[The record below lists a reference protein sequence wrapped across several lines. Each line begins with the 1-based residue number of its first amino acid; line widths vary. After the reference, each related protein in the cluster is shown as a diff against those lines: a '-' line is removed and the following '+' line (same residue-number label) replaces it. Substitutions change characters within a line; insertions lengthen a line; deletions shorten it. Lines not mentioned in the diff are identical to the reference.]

1 VTLAAGSELGGFEI
15 VRLLGAGGMGE
26 VYLARDRRLN
36 RHVALKVLPARVEL
50 DPHRLTRF
58 EQEARAASALSHTNI
73 CHIYHL
79 GDTADH
85 RRYIV
90 MEHVDGE
97 TLHERLL
104 ADRPALREALDIAI
118 QIASALTAAH
128 AAGIVHRDIKPENVM
143 IRRDRVVKVLDF
155 GVAKL
160 LPPAMGLAPHRPTE
174 TVAGTEPGSIVGTID
189 YMAPEQARGLPVDA
203 RTDIWALGVV
213 IYEMVVGRRP
223 FGGATRTDVLAA
235 ILEREPE
242 ALAGDATDLH
252 PELQRIVRKALRKDP
267 EQRYQVTKDLLLDL
281 EALREELGRTR
292 RSGAFDSQAGRQGS
306 GEPREAPHP
315 PTDSVTP
322 IRRTSR
328 TRTAAVGVAVIAM
341 VSLVVLSAR
350 LMRRSAAVERAP
362 RVVPLTSLAG
372 KEDWPTFAPDGEQVA
387 FAWSGEKYDNTDI
400 YVTLVG
406 SQDVRRLT
414 TDPAEDYAPSWSP
427 DGRRIAFLR
436 RDGNAARIHLI
447 SALGGPD
454 AKVSEFPVGA
464 TVTPSL
470 GAPHITW
477 SPDGRYVV
485 AGRDPRVASDTPAG
499 IYVIPVEAGEPRA
512 ITRPKPPTF
521 DFSPAFSP
529 DGRHLAYASCDT
541 PGAFLP
547 LLLPGNCA
555 IRVVDVDGALVP
567 TGPPRTV
574 TKQPVDPAGLAWS
587 RDGKS
592 ILFVGSAMQSVY
604 MWRLWLD
611 GSRPPEPIQIAG
623 PMAEHPATI
632 TSRDRLVFAQ
642 YDWDTHLYRFNGAHS
657 PQRVAASS
665 SFEGNPRFSPDGR
678 RLAFTSGRSGDVAV
692 WVAAADGSGA
702 RQITHG
708 EWVWPGSPSWSPDG
722 RVLAF
727 DGAKPD
733 SPVRI
738 WTVDTE
744 GGTPRQ
750 LTQGPGGQTAP
761 NWSRDGRWIYFS
773 NHGQSGR
780 DIWRV
785 PTAGGQPE
793 QVTRGG
799 SGFVSYETADGTGLV
814 YQPRNGD
821 APLLLLP
828 LAGAAPPRTLVDCV
842 RSAAFATGGSEV
854 FYVACGPGS
863 NPSLHA
869 RDVATG
875 RDRLLGNL
883 EHFPPDVSHVNL
895 AVSPDGE
902 TVLFLGLVRKGG
914 DLMLIEDFR

>member
-1 VTLAAGSELGGFEI
+1 VTLPAGSDLGGFEI

-26 VYLARDRRLN
+26 VYLARDRRLG
-36 RHVALKVLPARVEL
+36 RSVALKVLPAKVEL
-50 DPHRLTRF
+50 EPHRLARF

-90 MEHVDGE
+90 MEHVDGD

-104 ADRPALREALDIAI
+104 ADRPALHDALDIAI
-118 QIASALTAAH
+118 QIAAALTAAH

-160 LPPAMGLAPHRPTE
+160 LPPAMGLAPHGPTE

-189 YMAPEQARGLPVDA
+189 YMAPEQARGQHVDA
-203 RTDIWALGVV
+203 RADIWALGVV

-223 FGGATRTDVLAA
+223 FGGATRSDVLAA
-235 ILEREPE
+235 ILEREPD
-242 ALAGDATDLH
+242 ALAGDATGL
-252 PELQRIVRKALRKDP
+252 PAELQRIVRKALRKDP

-281 EALREELGRTR
+281 EALREELVRTE
-292 RSGAFDSQAGRQGS
+292 RSGAFDSRTGRQGS
-306 GEPREAPHP
+306 GEAQVALHQ
-315 PTDSVTP
+315 PTRSASPARWTP
-322 IRRTSR
+322 R
-328 TRTAAVGVAVIAM
+328 TRAAALAMAIIAVLAF
-341 VSLVVLSAR
+341 LVLSAT
-350 LMRRSAAVERAP
+350 LVRRSATVERRP

-372 KEDWPTFAPDGEQVA
+372 MEDGPTFAPDGEQVA

-414 TDPAEDYAPSWSP
+414 THPAEDYAPSWSP

-436 RDGNAARIHLI
+436 MHGTAARIRVI

-454 AKVSEFPVGA
+454 AKVSDFPVGA
-464 TVTPSL
+464 TMTP
-470 GAPHITW
+470 GHIVSHVTW

-485 AGRDPRVASDTPAG
+485 AGRDPRSASEAAAG
-499 IYVIPVEAGEPRA
+499 IHLIPFEGGEPRA
-512 ITRPKPPTF
+512 ITRPRPPAF
-521 DFSPAFSP
+521 DFSPSFSP
-529 DGRHLAYASCDT
+529 DGGHLGYISCET
-541 PGAFLP
+541 SGFLP
-547 LLLPGNCA
+547 LLLPVNCA
-555 IRVVDVDGALVP
+555 IRVVEIDRTLAPRGA
-567 TGPPRTV
+567 PRRLT
-574 TKQPVDPAGLAWS
+574 TQPVDPVGLAWS
-587 RDGKS
+587 RDSKS
-592 ILFVGSAMQSVY
+592 ILFGGPITGSDHL
-604 MWRLWLD
+604 WRLSLD
-611 GSRPPEPIQIAG
+611 GNRPPEPIEITGGKAQ
-623 PMAEHPATI
+623 HPATAA
-632 TSRDRLVFAQ
+632 SRDRLAFAQ
-642 YDWDTHLYRFNGAHS
+642 FDWDAHLYRFNGPA
-657 PQRVAASS
+657 PAERVAASS
-665 SFEGNPRFSPDGR
+665 SWEGNPRFSPDGR
-678 RLAFTSGRSGDVAV
+678 RLAFTSSRSGSVAV
-692 WVAAADGSGA
+692 WVAAADGSNA

-727 DGAKPD
+727 DGAKPG
-733 SPVRI
+733 SPARI
-738 WTVDTE
+738 WTVDIE

-750 LTQGPGGQTAP
+750 ITHGPGDQTVP
-761 NWSRDGRWIYFS
+761 NWSRDGRSIYFS

-785 PTAGGQPE
+785 RAAGGQPE

-799 SGFVSYETADGTGLV
+799 SGFVSYETADGTGLI

-842 RSAAFATGGSEV
+842 RSAAFATTGSQV

-863 NPSLHA
+863 NPPLHA
-869 RDVATG
+869 LDVVTG

-902 TVLFLGLVRKGG
+902 TVLFMGLVRKGG